1 MGKNFQKSR
10 NSMLSLQKKVDLNSI
25 SFISAYRLLL
35 LVALLSGIYGNC
47 VFDLSVDRETDPN
60 CQLLGCFGKTGVM
73 YRIDGPQL
81 HSSLKISMTTFKHDV
96 NH

>member
-1 MGKNFQKSR
+1 MGENFQKSR

-73 YRIDGPQL
+73 YRKDGR
-81 HSSLKISMTTFKHDV
+81 HSKFQ
-96 NH
+96 

>member
-1 MGKNFQKSR
+1 
-10 NSMLSLQKKVDLNSI
+10 MLSVQKKVDLNSI

-35 LVALLSGIYGNC
+35 SVALLSGIYRNC
-47 VFDLSVDRETDPN
+47 VFDSSVDQETDPN

-81 HSSLKISMTTFKHDV
+81 QSSVKISMTTFKHDV

>member
-1 MGKNFQKSR
+1 MF
-10 NSMLSLQKKVDLNSI
+10 SLQKKVDLNSI
-25 SFISAYRLLL
+25 SFISAYRLLP

-60 CQLLGCFGKTGVM
+60 CQIIGCFRKTGVM

-81 HSSLKISMTTFKHDV
+81 HSSVKISMTKIKHDV